1 MKIEKLTDDK
11 IRIIVNQ
18 NDFKKQKMDFHQF
31 ILKNVESQNLFL
43 EILNKAKEELNFDV
57 DGYKLLVETFSSS
70 DDIFIFTI
78 TKYKD
83 NNTSDYS
90 INQNKKNLK
99 IKKKY
104 NNSYS
109 KYELLNF
116 NNFEEFC
123 TFCEMIF
130 HTKINIKDICKNNSL
145 YLFNDTYYLLLENP
159 NFNHDQ
165 FDLFCN
171 YISEFLIIKNF
182 SNNFQLK
189 LKEHGKI
196 IIKKN
201 AISNT
206 IKTFI
211 K

>member
-1 MKIEKLTDDK
+1 MKIEKLTDNK

-18 NDFKKQKMDFHQF
+18 NDFKKQNIDFHQF
-31 ILKNVESQNLFL
+31 ILKNVESQSLFL

-83 NNTSDYS
+83 ENSTSNS
-90 INQNKKNLK
+90 INQTKKNLK
-99 IKKKY
+99 IKKKS
-104 NNSYS
+104 NSTYS
-109 KYELLNF
+109 KYELLTF

-123 TFCEMIF
+123 SFCEMIF
-130 HTKINIKDICKNNSL
+130 YTKINIKDICKNNTL
-145 YLFNDTYYLLLENP
+145 YLFNNTYYLLLENL
-159 NFNHDQ
+159 NFNNKQ
-165 FDLFCN
+165 FELFCN
-171 YISEFLIIKNF
+171 YISEFLIIKNL
-182 SNNFQLK
+182 SSNFQLK

>member
-90 INQNKKNLK
+90 INQN
-99 IKKKY
+99 
-104 NNSYS
+104 
-109 KYELLNF
+109 
-116 NNFEEFC
+116 
-123 TFCEMIF
+123 
-130 HTKINIKDICKNNSL
+130 
-145 YLFNDTYYLLLENP
+145 
-159 NFNHDQ
+159 
-165 FDLFCN
+165 
-171 YISEFLIIKNF
+171 
-182 SNNFQLK
+182 
-189 LKEHGKI
+189 
-196 IIKKN
+196 
-201 AISNT
+201 
-206 IKTFI
+206 
-211 K
+211 